1 MNLTRLCGY
10 LKNWFERDSV
20 KGTFTI
26 ENGALPGEV
35 ADKLLDGQYFRI
47 VGSILNDGVHKY
59 TADTAIDTLHDETF
73 TGAVWLLAIP
83 SEVVEIAEEI
93 EAWNEKNADAVASP
107 FQSESL
113 SAGSYSYTKASG
125 DSIASLTWQNV
136 FASRL
141 TQWRKI

>member
-136 FASRL
+136 FAARL

>member
-20 KGTFTI
+20 TGTFAI

-73 TGAVWLLAIP
+73 TGAVWMLAIP

-113 SAGSYSYTKASG
+113 SSGSYSYTKASG